1 MTVKNHV
8 CIRVLATVLVHVVGQ
23 LWEAFPETG
32 VDRVPEQLVKIVAE
46 DVKILVR
53 QVVGIRAEAVV
64 RVLVIVAVK
73 GHVKI
78 HVQVNATKD
87 AREPAKNIVKELV
100 RVDVLGLVHLLAL
113 GWFIIIF
120 NVR

>member
-1 MTVKNHV
+1 M
-8 CIRVLATVLVHVVGQ
+8 LATVLVHVVGQ

-32 VDRVPEQLVKIVAE
+32 VDRVPEQLAKIVAE
-46 DVKILVR
+46 DVKIPVR
-53 QVVGIRAEAVV
+53 QVVERHAKAVV

-100 RVDVLGLVHLLAL
+100 RVDVVILVHLIAL
-113 GWFIIIF
+113 GWVIFF